1 MASID
6 TIILRKSFLFCEANS
21 WSYQFLIVIFFLF
34 SESETRPL
42 AVYSPTSKPG
52 KYNSTVNPI
61 TVDLYLDPSCRYTI
75 DIKHSFSQ
83 SVARI
88 VQLFTHWLP
97 AHLVAVLLLTLKH
110 QMSLTPKDEEF
121 KCGSL
126 RSGLLSSSSFFII
139 TGKWKFI
146 SRMHFKNN

>member
-1 MASID
+1 MNLYIFFS
-6 TIILRKSFLFCEANS
+6 NS
-21 WSYQFLIVIFFLF
+21 ETGPLIVH
-34 SESETRPL
+34 
-42 AVYSPTSKPG
+42 SPISKPG

-61 TVDLYLDPSCRYTI
+61 TVELYLDPNCRYTI
-75 DIKHSFSQ
+75 DIKHSFSH

-110 QMSLTPKDEEF
+110 QISLTPKDEEF

-126 RSGLLSSSSFFII
+126 RSGLLNSSSFFII
-139 TGKWKFI
+139 TGMFTSNENI
-146 SRMHFKNN
+146 L